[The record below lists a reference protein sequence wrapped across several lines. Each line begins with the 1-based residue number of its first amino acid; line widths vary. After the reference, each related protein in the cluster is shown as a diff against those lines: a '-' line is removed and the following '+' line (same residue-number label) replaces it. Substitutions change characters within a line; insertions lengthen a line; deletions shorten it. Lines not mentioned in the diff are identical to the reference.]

1 MTTPNPEGGAP
12 PGPPGDLGRTRGW
25 HRPVWLIV
33 LAALGL
39 AVPLVA
45 YGWFVGH
52 FGVNALYA
60 DDWSDVGLISRAYGG
75 TLGFAQ
81 LWAVHGENRILFP
94 NLIVLLLAYTTRFN
108 VVVEEWISAAMLAAA
123 TVLFIL
129 AHRRRAPDIPWIAY
143 CPVAILML
151 SFSQGRNAIWGFQMA
166 WYVVIAALAA
176 TLFLLDRPE
185 LGRVALAGAI
195 VTGVIGSFSSLQGL
209 LVWPSG
215 LVLLWLC
222 GRTRK
227 VIVSWL
233 VAAVV
238 TTVVY
243 FINFQFP
250 PGNLAYVLS
259 HPVDGVLFY
268 FFAVGDV
275 VGLQAPSGNHPGNGA
290 VIALG
295 VLICAIAVWTVVMYC
310 RRRDASEAGRVGVAV
325 IVFGLLFAGVITVS
339 RATFGPSVALRYD
352 PFDLLTLVGCYLALM
367 GPVAAAPAFGWGR
380 KAMLAARSLLAVVI
394 CGQVVLSILW
404 GVSNARIWHQTQIDA
419 ADVTANLAKAP
430 GPLVVSA
437 LFPSPDVGPGYLRG
451 LAAVAASHRLS
462 LFGTNAAAADR
473 ARGLLIDRSAPVC
486 TVVRPQAGAT
496 VGGATVLVAEAS
508 APADMSNVH
517 LDFGVAKVEFSL
529 TGGGGRSTGSDGG
542 RVVIAAADTP
552 YGWIARWESRSVANG
567 TYELRAVAF
576 GSNGLSTESAG
587 VGVDVANGA
596 AGRSPGPPRAVGAVQ
611 AGGLSTVRKV
621 KGRSP
626 ILTSTDATARP
637 SGARLSSSRAG
648 SSSVASSS

>member
-1 MTTPNPEGGAP
+1 VTTPSPEGGAP
-12 PGPPGDLGRTRGW
+12 PDTPGDLDRTRAW
-25 HRPVWLIV
+25 HRPVWLTV

-39 AVPLVA
+39 AAPLVA

-60 DDWSDVGLISRAYGG
+60 DDWSDIGLISRAYGG

-108 VVVEEWISAAMLAAA
+108 VVVEEWISAALLVAA

-176 TLFLLDRPE
+176 TLFLLDRPV
-185 LGRVALAGAI
+185 LGRAALAGAI

-209 LVWPSG
+209 LIWPSG

-222 GRTRK
+222 RRTRK

-233 VAAVV
+233 AAAIV
-238 TTVVY
+238 TTVLF

-268 FFAVGDV
+268 LFAVGDV
-275 VGLQAPSGNHPGNGA
+275 VGLQAPSGNRPGNGA

-295 VLICAIAVWTVVMYC
+295 ILICAIAVWTVVMYC
-310 RRRDASEAGRVGVAV
+310 RRRDASPAGGIGVAV

-352 PFDLLTLVGCYLALM
+352 PFDLLILVGCYLALM
-367 GPVAAAPAFGWGR
+367 GPVAAAPAVGWGPT
-380 KAMLAARSLLAVVI
+380 AMVAVRSLLAVVI
-394 CGQVVLSILW
+394 CVEVVLSILW

-419 ADVTANLAKAP
+419 ADVTANITKAP
-430 GPLVVSA
+430 DPLVVSA

-473 ARGLLIDRSAPVC
+473 AHGLLVDRSTPVC
-486 TVVRPQAGAT
+486 AVVRPHAGTT
-496 VGGATVLVAEAS
+496 VGGETLLVAEAS

-517 LDFGVAKVEFSL
+517 LSFGVAKVEFSV
-529 TGGGGRSTGSDGG
+529 TGGDGR

-552 YGWIARWESRSVANG
+552 YGWIARWESQSVPNG
-567 TYELRAVAF
+567 TYDLRAVAL
-576 GSNGLSTESAG
+576 GSNGFSSECAG
-587 VGVDVANGA
+587 VEVDVANGA
-596 AGRSPGPPRAVGAVQ
+596 PG
-611 AGGLSTVRKV
+611 
-621 KGRSP
+621 
-626 ILTSTDATARP
+626 
-637 SGARLSSSRAG
+637 
-648 SSSVASSS
+648 

>member
-295 VLICAIAVWTVVMYC
+295 ILICAIAVWTVVMYC
-310 RRRDASEAGRVGVAV
+310 RRRDASEAGRDRCGRHRLRAPVRRGDHREPGHVRTECGPSLRPLRSSDPG
-325 IVFGLLFAGVITVS
+325 GLLPGAD
-339 RATFGPSVALRYD
+339 GPGGCGTGLR
-352 PFDLLTLVGCYLALM
+352 M
-367 GPVAAAPAFGWGR
+367 G
-380 KAMLAARSLLAVVI
+380 
-394 CGQVVLSILW
+394 
-404 GVSNARIWHQTQIDA
+404 
-419 ADVTANLAKAP
+419 AKSHACCPIAP
-430 GPLVVSA
+430 GRGHLRRGGPQHPVGREQRSDLA
-437 LFPSPDVGPGYLRG
+437 PDPNRLGRRHGQPGQGPG
-451 LAAVAASHRLS
+451 
-462 LFGTNAAAADR
+462 
-473 ARGLLIDRSAPVC
+473 
-486 TVVRPQAGAT
+486 
-496 VGGATVLVAEAS
+496 
-508 APADMSNVH
+508 
-517 LDFGVAKVEFSL
+517 
-529 TGGGGRSTGSDGG
+529 
-542 RVVIAAADTP
+542 
-552 YGWIARWESRSVANG
+552 
-567 TYELRAVAF
+567 
-576 GSNGLSTESAG
+576 SAG
-587 VGVDVANGA
+587 GE
-596 AGRSPGPPRAVGAVQ
+596 RP
-611 AGGLSTVRKV
+611 LSQ
-621 KGRSP
+621 S
-626 ILTSTDATARP
+626 
-637 SGARLSSSRAG
+637 
-648 SSSVASSS
+648 